1 MVLGAGAV
9 EIQLAKQLA
18 TYADLL
24 PGLEQYSV
32 RKFATALETFP
43 KALAD
48 NSGVNGSEIV
58 NKLYLEHKMG
68 NFTHGVDIESQSPS
82 TIDVTKS
89 KCLDLYV
96 TKYWGL
102 KYAVEAAATVLKVNQ
117 IIMAKR
123 AGGPKPRQQQGDGD
137 DD

>member
-1 MVLGAGAV
+1 
-9 EIQLAKQLA
+9 
-18 TYADLL
+18 
-24 PGLEQYSV
+24 
-32 RKFATALETFP
+32 
-43 KALAD
+43 
-48 NSGVNGSEIV
+48 
-58 NKLYLEHKMG
+58 MG
-68 NFTHGVDIESQSPS
+68 NYTYGFDIESQVPA
-82 TIDVTKS
+82 TTDVTKT

-102 KYAVEAAATVLKVNQ
+102 KYAVEAAVTVLKVNQ